1 MIDNHMK
8 KENGGM
14 SFLSTGT
21 YGYIISWKENA
32 GCLFSL
38 HFWNSGKFY
47 DDPEFLILQPVL
59 PDMLTFNDLQIHGQI
74 VVFSDVLYDKCCL
87 REMTRNGHLLTLVF
101 QNHLFPIP
109 TVSLI
114 IVVEPHF
121 PYVTNNQLGS
131 VECQLEEQIRRA
143 DQFRPK

>member
-1 MIDNHMK
+1 MIYNHMK

-47 DDPEFLILQPVL
+47 DDPEFLI
-59 PDMLTFNDLQIHGQI
+59 D
-74 VVFSDVLYDKCCL
+74 
-87 REMTRNGHLLTLVF
+87 
-101 QNHLFPIP
+101 
-109 TVSLI
+109 
-114 IVVEPHF
+114 EPSA
-121 PYVTNNQLGS
+121 PARLGS
-131 VECQLEEQIRRA
+131 RISASCILNAKITRWPYLSVLVRTKRRA
-143 DQFRPK
+143 RWF